1 MKFKHEVWIKLKNK
15 NKMEN
20 NLTEKEEK
28 YLDNCL
34 ESLSKFSKE
43 DLLNEI
49 EQLLLSKTDKGETLK
64 HLKEFYS
71 QGGLRQSK

>member
-1 MKFKHEVWIKLKNK
+1 MKFIKRSTQN
-15 NKMEN
+15 
-20 NLTEKEEK
+20 EEK

-49 EQLLLSKTDKGETLK
+49 EQSLLSKTDKGETLK
-64 HLKEFYS
+64 HLKEFYEK
-71 QGGLRQSK
+71 GGLRSDSPAAYYS